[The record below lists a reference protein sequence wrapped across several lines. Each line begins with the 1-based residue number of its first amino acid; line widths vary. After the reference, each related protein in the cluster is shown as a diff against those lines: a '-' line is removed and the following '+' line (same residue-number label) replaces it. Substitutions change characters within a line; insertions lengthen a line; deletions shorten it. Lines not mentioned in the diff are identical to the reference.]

1 MTAALFS
8 LALRQAFTRR
18 KLALLAILALLPLG
32 FAAFQR
38 TIDPSGGADGM
49 LNGVFDTLMLSI
61 TLPLTVMTLATGAF
75 GNEIEDRTLSLLTTK
90 PVPRAAIVLAKI
102 AATVAVAGPLA
113 AAVAALITIM
123 AHDGGAAQGAAVG
136 AAGAL
141 IAVVTY
147 ASLFT
152 WAGLVTTRAL
162 AFGLIYVLLWEG
174 LLVSILEGLRYLSVR
189 GYTLGAL
196 AGLDD
201 SAFSAFSADAIELP
215 AALIGAAA
223 ATLLF
228 FLLAL
233 RRLVRMD
240 VP

>member
-196 AGLDD
+196 AGLDGA
-201 SAFSAFSADAIELP
+201 AFSAFSPDAIELP

>member
-8 LALRQAFTRR
+8 LALRQALTRR

-201 SAFSAFSADAIELP
+201 SAFSAFSSDAIELP

-228 FLLAL
+228 FLLTL

>member
-8 LALRQAFTRR
+8 LALRQALTRR
-18 KLALLAILALLPLG
+18 KLAILIVLALIPLG
-32 FAAFQR
+32 FAALTR
-38 TIDPSGGADGM
+38 SLDPDGGADGI
-49 LNGVFDTLMLSI
+49 LNGVFDGLLLSI
-61 TLPLTVMTLATGAF
+61 ALPLIVMTLAAAAF

-90 PVPRAAIVLAKI
+90 PVPRASIVFAKL
-102 AATVAVAGPLA
+102 AATIVVAGPLA
-113 AAVAALITIM
+113 AGVAVLVTVMALDT
-123 AHDGGAAQGAAVG
+123 GAARGAVVG

-141 IAVVTY
+141 VAVVTY

-162 AFGLIYVLLWEG
+162 AFGLIYLLLWEA
-174 LLVSILEGLRYLSVR
+174 LLTTFLDGLRYLSAR
-189 GYTLGAL
+189 SYAISAL

-201 SAFSAFSADAIELP
+201 SAFSAFSERAIELP
-215 AALIGAAA
+215 AALAGAAI
-223 ATLLF
+223 ATVLF

-233 RRLVRMD
+233 RRLSRMD